1 MMILAILSHGGNG
14 NVYTSDGRNVRIES
28 IYEKFNNQFC
38 PLLKGKPKFFIIQVK
53 LMPWNFMTLQFDS
66 KSTDTLKSVNPRG
79 LHLKL

>member
-38 PLLKGKPKFFIIQVK
+38 PLLKGKPKFFIIKVK
-53 LMPWNFMTLQFDS
+53 LMP
-66 KSTDTLKSVNPRG
+66 
-79 LHLKL
+79 